1 MVTKREFI
9 LEVCTTPVQ
18 NIKALRQQGEAMDW
32 SMTRH
37 EGSRMVDRFAIIMP
51 MVQSSRSLGLSFTD
65 GPLAGLEMHTWQE
78 TTGSSGAVGKTA
90 WTIPG
95 GIENPEAK
103 RLIRQWAAQLPRCP
117 WKWTFGERSV
127 VGFLLPVWRR
137 SRRAFAKIGIDSWPI
152 ESTDSAPPDSD
163 N

>member
-1 MVTKREFI
+1 MVAKREFI
-9 LEVCTTPVQ
+9 LEVCTTPAQ
-18 NIKALRQQGEAMDW
+18 NIKALRQQGEAMSW

-51 MVQSSRSLGLSFTD
+51 MVQSSRCLGLSFDD

-95 GIENPEAK
+95 GIENPQAK
-103 RLIRQWAAQLPRCP
+103 KLIKQWAGQLPRCP
-117 WKWTFGERSV
+117 WKWTFGERSM

-137 SRRAFAKIGIDSWPI
+137 SRRAFAKIGISKWPI
-152 ESTDSAPPDSD
+152 EFSDSTIGETDD
-163 N
+163 

>member
-1 MVTKREFI
+1 MVAKREFI
-9 LEVCTTPVQ
+9 LEVSTTPAQ
-18 NIKALRQQGEAMDW
+18 NIKALRQQGENMDW

-51 MVQSSRSLGLSFTD
+51 MVQSARTLGLSFDD
-65 GPLAGLEMHTWQE
+65 GALSGLEMHTWQE
-78 TTGSSGAVGKTA
+78 TTGSSGAVCKTA

-95 GIENPEAK
+95 GIENPEA
-103 RLIRQWAAQLPRCP
+103 RTLIQQWAAQLPRCP

-137 SRRAFAKIGIDSWPI
+137 SRRAFAKLGLDSWPVKPADYVI
-152 ESTDSAPPDSD
+152 PGSD
-163 N
+163 D

>member
-1 MVTKREFI
+1 MVAKREFI
-9 LEVCTTPVQ
+9 LEVCTTPAQ
-18 NIKALRQQGEAMDW
+18 NIKALRQQGEAMAW

-51 MVQSSRSLGLSFTD
+51 MVQSSRCLGLSFDD

-95 GIENPEAK
+95 GIENPQAK
-103 RLIRQWAAQLPRCP
+103 KLIKQWAGQLPRCP
-117 WKWTFGERSV
+117 WKWTFGERSM

-137 SRRAFAKIGIDSWPI
+137 SRRAFGKIGISKWPI
-152 ESTDSAPPDSD
+152 ESSDSTIGETDD
-163 N
+163 

>member
-1 MVTKREFI
+1 MVAKREFI
-9 LEVCTTPVQ
+9 LEVCTTPAQ
-18 NIKALRQQGEAMDW
+18 NIKALRHQGEVMDW

-51 MVQSSRSLGLSFTD
+51 MVQSSRCLGLSFDD

-103 RLIRQWAAQLPRCP
+103 KLIKQWAGQLPRCP
-117 WKWTFGERSV
+117 WKWTFGAVSYTH
-127 VGFLLPVWRR
+127 LTLPTKRIV
-137 SRRAFAKIGIDSWPI
+137 
-152 ESTDSAPPDSD
+152 
-163 N
+163 